1 MQIGKGVERKNGRA
15 DRTTIIQAKSN
26 WDDKYKMTCQGRG
39 FNCQLVDGP
48 TRILMKLFRDDDD
61 DKLFTAKG
69 DYRVKLNQIA
79 CVGKRLVTFLYPL
92 FL

>member
-1 MQIGKGVERKNGRA
+1 
-15 DRTTIIQAKSN
+15 
-26 WDDKYKMTCQGRG
+26 MTCQGRG

-69 DYRVKLNQIA
+69 DYRVKL
-79 CVGKRLVTFLYPL
+79 KTRLRVLERD
-92 FL
+92 